1 MMIFLCIALIVLGII
16 CLIVEAFVPGF
27 GVFGLG
33 GIACLVVSA
42 VLAVLYVPFGWMMVT
57 AEIVLLA
64 GFFYFMYQ
72 FIKKRQLQ
80 GNLIMSEALNVE
92 TPELTSLDG
101 FVGKSGLT
109 VTALRP
115 AGEVELDGVRLEA
128 ASEGKLIAMGVR
140 VTAVKVQGGKLIV
153 REEEGAPCVAA
164 TKANHN

>member
-1 MMIFLCIALIVLGII
+1 MMIFLCIALIVLGIV

-27 GVFGLG
+27 GVFGLS

-80 GNLIMSEALNVE
+80 GNLIMSEALNIEV
-92 TPELTSLDG
+92 PELTSLDG
-101 FVGKSGLT
+101 FVGKTGVA

-115 AGEVELDGVRLEA
+115 AGEVELEGIRLEA
-128 ASEGKLIAMGVR
+128 ASEGKLIDIGTKV
-140 VTAVKVQGGKLIV
+140 VAVKVQGNKLIV
-153 REEEGAPCVAA
+153 REDERAVTSTES
-164 TKANHN
+164 KENRN